1 MNTMEE
7 YRAFLAQVRQETDIE
22 AFTADDD
29 GLVSLDIDGRYTLS
43 LQFVEPTGKVL
54 CFVELVQLPA
64 DASKAVYRDLLAGA
78 LFGKDTAGGY
88 FALEPETETVVYNY
102 VFELDQIAK
111 DVDGFTTTLDQIL
124 RLCDIWRL
132 RIEQGGESPEGDET
146 ASPPDTHIIHV

>member
-1 MNTMEE
+1 M
-7 YRAFLAQVRQETDIE
+7 
-22 AFTADDD
+22 
-29 GLVSLDIDGRYTLS
+29 
-43 LQFVEPTGKVL
+43 EPTGKVL

-64 DASKAVYRDLLAGA
+64 DAPKAVYRDLLAGA

-111 DVDGFTTTLDQIL
+111 DVDGFATMLDQIL

-132 RIEQGGESPEGDET
+132 RIEQSGESPEGDET
-146 ASPPDTHIIHV
+146 ASSPESHIIHV